1 MASALAQS
9 ASATAPRIRMWTAPT
24 PAPAPSN
31 VSDLKQ
37 LARQIFYEAL
47 AAIDIRLAMRQK
59 LARTGSLIR
68 FDDTVVDLAA
78 YDRIVAIAVGKALRH
93 GHRCFEGI

>member
-1 MASALAQS
+1 
-9 ASATAPRIRMWTAPT
+9 MWTSPK

-37 LARQIFYEAL
+37 LARQIFYETL
-47 AAIDIRLAMRQK
+47 AAIDIPLAMRQK

-78 YDRIVAIAVGKALRH
+78 YDRIVAIAVGKASVAMAQGFADLLATDFA
-93 GHRCFEGI
+93 FEGILVAPH